1 MNEDDILK
9 RVPPQNLEAEQG
21 VLGSILLNNEALQ
34 YAQEILA
41 PEDFYQESHREIFK
55 AMLLLSEGKG
65 GDPDARR
72 SVKDGIDAITITNVL
87 RSRGVLEQI
96 GGPAYLAQL
105 SSSEATWREV
115 QRYAR
120 IVREKA
126 ILRQLGSFAT
136 DLASQTYEAPH
147 NWSPEWTEELIA
159 VAEYE
164 IARIASRQIA
174 HPEPSKATALAT
186 ALWKIE
192 HGQEDLVL
200 TGFAPL
206 DQSFGGFNV
215 GHLTVLA
222 ARPSKGKTAF
232 ATNIAI
238 NAAKAGSAVA
248 FFTLEMTAEEMWL
261 RALGCESQV
270 DLFSARRRGYKYGEK
285 ERIEAARVTLES
297 LPLQMLYRPSMRPRD
312 LRVECRRLAR
322 AMGPLKLIIVDYFN
336 LMRGDRREK
345 DRWREMQEAVLAL
358 KELAGELGL
367 PILLLSQLN
376 RDTDESA
383 PPALS
388 NLRDT
393 GATEEHASNVLFI
406 WQRPPKGDAPM
417 TYNDW
422 EDIEVIIGK
431 QRNGPAGLRVPM
443 QFAKKWGGFVAR

>member
-1 MNEDDILK
+1 MNDDTLS
-9 RVPPQNLEAEQG
+9 RVPPHDLEAEKSM
-21 VLGSILLNNEALQ
+21 LGAILIRPEA
-34 YAQEILA
+34 YDVAAGIVDGA
-41 PEDFYQESHREIFK
+41 DFYLERHRLIFHALGELTAARAPIDAVTLLSQLNSRAELVGGADYIAELGAFVPTAANVGHYARTVHEK
-55 AMLLLSEGKG
+55 AMLRDVITTSTQLAA
-65 GDPDARR
+65 DAF
-72 SVKDGIDAITITNVL
+72 
-87 RSRGVLEQI
+87 
-96 GGPAYLAQL
+96 
-105 SSSEATWREV
+105 EATDV
-115 QRYAR
+115 
-120 IVREKA
+120 
-126 ILRQLGSFAT
+126 
-136 DLASQTYEAPH
+136 
-147 NWSPEWTEELIA
+147 PEFMA
-159 VAEYE
+159 GAEYE

-174 HPEPSKATALAT
+174 RPEPSKADTLAT

-192 HGQEDLVL
+192 HGQKDSVL

-206 DQSFGGFNV
+206 DQSFGGFNA

-222 ARPSKGKTAF
+222 ARTSKGKTAF
-232 ATNIAI
+232 ATNVAI
-238 NAAKAGSAVA
+238 NAARAGFAVA

-261 RALGCESQV
+261 RALGCEGQV

-285 ERIEAARVTLES
+285 ERIETARTTLES

-358 KELAGELGL
+358 KDLAGELGL

-393 GATEEHASNVLFI
+393 GAMEEHASNVLFI

-422 EDIEVIIGK
+422 DDIEVIIGK
-431 QRNGPAGLRVPM
+431 QRNGPPGLRVPM
-443 QFAKKWGGFVAR
+443 QFCKRWGAFVAR